1 MEDIAIKLLDYGVLG
16 ILVYM
21 LINKIVNK
29 LDEIEKCLRELKG
42 YLKHG

>member
-16 ILVYM
+16 ILMYM
-21 LINKIVNK
+21 LLNRIINK

-42 YLKHG
+42 YLKRG